1 MEVYV
6 QMNYLL
12 QGSTAQLEKKGGG
25 CFNSN
30 KPYLSVA
37 DSLCDSDVLLR
48 EAGEACHHEK
58 KKNVK

>member
-48 EAGEACHHEK
+48 EAGEA
-58 KKNVK
+58 